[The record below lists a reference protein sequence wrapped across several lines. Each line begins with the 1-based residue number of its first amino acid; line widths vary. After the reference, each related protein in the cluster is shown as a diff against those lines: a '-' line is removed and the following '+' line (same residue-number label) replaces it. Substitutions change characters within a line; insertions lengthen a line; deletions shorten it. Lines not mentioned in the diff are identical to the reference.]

1 MCLTESQA
9 GRSLSNIV
17 TKATPVAGEYD
28 KMSGQKIVISVGDR
42 QYAGNF
48 VRLVLARIE
57 GASEVAKGTFLFIV
71 PKNRLKEDGALVYND
86 VITIVDFQKMGQR
99 GHCTAHLGFGDK
111 GDCRGWLVG
120 EKPKGL
126 NQMILMMNRAK

>member
-17 TKATPVAGEYD
+17 TKATLVAGEYD

-57 GASEVAKGTFLFIV
+57 GASEVAKGLFYLLFLKI
-71 PKNRLKEDGALVYND
+71 D
-86 VITIVDFQKMGQR
+86 
-99 GHCTAHLGFGDK
+99 
-111 GDCRGWLVG
+111 
-120 EKPKGL
+120 
-126 NQMILMMNRAK
+126 